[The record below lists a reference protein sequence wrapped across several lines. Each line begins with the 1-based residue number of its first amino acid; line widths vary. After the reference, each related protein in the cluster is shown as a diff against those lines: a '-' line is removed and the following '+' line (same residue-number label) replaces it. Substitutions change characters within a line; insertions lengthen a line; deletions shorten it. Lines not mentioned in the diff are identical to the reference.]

1 MTAMQQPDPAAQPAV
16 FVLFG
21 ATGDLARRM
30 VLPAFYRLAC
40 EGLLP
45 GQWLLVGNG
54 RGEIT
59 HGDFR
64 ARVHDAL
71 TEFGPRPEGKDW
83 DSFAQRVFFA
93 GGGFSSG
100 NPGSLPDVLG
110 QARASVGGGPQLV
123 HYLAVPPV
131 AFGGLTQALGQYGLA
146 DGARVVFEKPF
157 GTSPGSFRELDRV
170 VHSVLDEQQVYRI
183 DHFLGK
189 EATQDLHVLRFA
201 NSSSAAFW
209 DREHVESVQIDV
221 PETLGISDRAQ
232 FYDATG
238 AVLDML
244 VTHLFQV
251 AAEVAMEPP
260 ASLDAPGLQAARN
273 KVVSCF
279 RPLDPQEVVL
289 GQFDGYL
296 EVPGVDPHS
305 SRDTFVA
312 ARLWIDNSRWRDV
325 PFYLR
330 TGKRMAASK
339 QKVSLILREPP
350 GPLAGRLPRDGNV
363 LSFSLAG
370 DGEIDLFLVAKKPG
384 PALDLD
390 VARAAIP
397 LASLHGSDPLPPYVR
412 LIHDVLIGDRS
423 LFTRPDG
430 LAAVWQ
436 VAEPLLTSPPPVRGY
451 APGSWGPAEARELI
465 APGQWL
471 LGQLTTRPWHRP
483 ARWADPGSLRLRA
496 SGSSTWPAS
505 VSATRMTVPVEQGA
519 PEIAFQGLD
528 RAGDLSELH
537 PVARPGGRGPARKWW
552 RRRPTWA
559 ASGSPRSWPGPSPS
573 VPAADSRVSTW
584 VPPRRSAV
592 LDVHSDQHVCQL
604 VVLVGGRAQ

>member
-1 MTAMQQPDPAAQPAV
+1 MTKQPDRAARPVV

-30 VLPAFYRLAC
+30 VLPAVYRLAC
-40 EGLLP
+40 GGLLP
-45 GQWLLVGNG
+45 RQWLLVGNG
-54 RGEIT
+54 RGDIT
-59 HGDFR
+59 HENFR
-64 ARVHDAL
+64 AHVHDAL
-71 TEFGPRPEGKDW
+71 TEFGPKPGGKDW
-83 DSFAQRVFFA
+83 DSFARRVFFA

-100 NPGSLPDVLG
+100 SPGSLPEVLG
-110 QARASVGGGPQLV
+110 EARASLGGSPQLV

-131 AFGGLTQALGQYGLA
+131 AFGGLTQALGQHGLA
-146 DGARVVFEKPF
+146 EGARVVYEKPF
-157 GTSPGSFRELDRV
+157 GTSPSSFRELDRV

-189 EATQDLHVLRFA
+189 EATQDLHLLRFA
-201 NSSSAAFW
+201 NGSSAAYW
-209 DREHVESVQIDV
+209 DRGHVESVQIDV
-221 PETLGISDRAQ
+221 PEKLGISDRAQ

-260 ASLDAPGLQAARN
+260 ASLDAPGLQAAREQ
-273 KVVSCF
+273 VISCF

-289 GQFDGYL
+289 GQFDGYRK
-296 EVPGVDPHS
+296 VPGVDPHS
-305 SRDTFVA
+305 GRDTFVA
-312 ARLWIDNSRWRDV
+312 ARLWIDNPRWRHV

-339 QKVSLILREPP
+339 QRVSLILREPP
-350 GPLAGRLPRDGNV
+350 GPLSGQLPRPGNV

-370 DGEIDLFLVAKKPG
+370 DGEIGLSLVAKRPG

-390 VARAAIP
+390 IARASIP
-397 LASLHGSDPLPPYVR
+397 LASLHGADPLPPYVR
-412 LIHDVLIGDRS
+412 LIHDVLLGDRS

-436 VAEPLLTSPPPVRGY
+436 VAEPLLTNPPPARGY

-471 LGQLTTRPWHRP
+471 LGQ
-483 ARWADPGSLRLRA
+483 
-496 SGSSTWPAS
+496 
-505 VSATRMTVPVEQGA
+505 
-519 PEIAFQGLD
+519 
-528 RAGDLSELH
+528 
-537 PVARPGGRGPARKWW
+537 
-552 RRRPTWA
+552 
-559 ASGSPRSWPGPSPS
+559 
-573 VPAADSRVSTW
+573 
-584 VPPRRSAV
+584 
-592 LDVHSDQHVCQL
+592 
-604 VVLVGGRAQ
+604 

>member
-1 MTAMQQPDPAAQPAV
+1 VATTTQQPDPAARPAV
-16 FVLFG
+16 FALFG

-30 VLPAFYRLAC
+30 VLPAVYRLAC

-45 GQWLLVGNG
+45 RQWRLVGNG
-54 RGEIT
+54 RGAIT
-59 HGDFR
+59 HESFR
-64 ARVHDAL
+64 AHVHDAL
-71 TEFGPRPEGKDW
+71 TEFGPKPEGGDW

-93 GGGFSSG
+93 GGGFSSDS
-100 NPGSLPDVLG
+100 PGSLPDVLG
-110 QARASVGGGPQLV
+110 QARASLGGSPQLV

-131 AFGGLTQALGQYGLA
+131 AFGGLTQALGQHGLA
-146 DGARVVFEKPF
+146 HGARVVYEKPF

-189 EATQDLHVLRFA
+189 EATQDLHLLRFA
-201 NSSSAAFW
+201 NMSSAAYW
-209 DREHVESVQIDV
+209 NSAHVESVQIDV
-221 PETLGISDRAQ
+221 PETLSISDRAL

-260 ASLDAPGLQAARN
+260 ASLDAHGLQAAREQ
-273 KVVSCF
+273 VISCF
-279 RPLDPQEVVL
+279 RPLDPREVVL
-289 GQFDGYL
+289 GQFDGYRR
-296 EVPGVDPHS
+296 VPGVDPHS
-305 SRDTFVA
+305 GQNTFVA
-312 ARLWIDNSRWRDV
+312 ARLWIDSPRWRHV

-339 QKVSLILREPP
+339 QRVSLILREPP
-350 GPLAGRLPRDGNV
+350 GPLSGQLPHPGNV

-370 DGEIDLFLVAKKPG
+370 DGEIDLSLVAKKPG

-390 VARAAIP
+390 IARASIP
-397 LASLHGSDPLPPYVR
+397 LASLHGADPLPPYVR
-412 LIHDVLIGDRS
+412 LIHDVLLGDRS

-436 VAEPLLTSPPPVRGY
+436 VAEPLLTNPPPARVY

-471 LGQLTTRPWHRP
+471 LGQ
-483 ARWADPGSLRLRA
+483 
-496 SGSSTWPAS
+496 
-505 VSATRMTVPVEQGA
+505 
-519 PEIAFQGLD
+519 
-528 RAGDLSELH
+528 
-537 PVARPGGRGPARKWW
+537 
-552 RRRPTWA
+552 
-559 ASGSPRSWPGPSPS
+559 
-573 VPAADSRVSTW
+573 
-584 VPPRRSAV
+584 
-592 LDVHSDQHVCQL
+592 
-604 VVLVGGRAQ
+604 